1 MPAPTDPRVDAYIAA
16 QPEAVRPH
24 LEKVRA
30 TLRKA
35 LPNATEVISYGM
47 PAYRLP
53 EGLVIFFAG
62 WKQHYAIYPGSGTF
76 LAELKDE
83 LAPYE
88 QSKGTIRFPLAKPV
102 PVRLITKLAKARA
115 AEVIAKAARKKK
127 R

>member
-1 MPAPTDPRVDAYIAA
+1 MPPAKSVDAYIAA
-16 QPEAVRPH
+16 QPEAARPN
-24 LEKVRA
+24 LDKLRA
-30 TLRKA
+30 TLRNA

-76 LAELKDE
+76 LAELQDE

-88 QSKGTIRFPLAKPV
+88 QSKGTIRFPLTKPV

-115 AEVIAKAARKKK
+115 AEVIAKAAAKKKK

>member
-1 MPAPTDPRVDAYIAA
+1 MPKPAKSIDAYIAA
-16 QPEAVRPH
+16 QPEAVHPH

-30 TLRKA
+30 TMRKS
-35 LPNATEVISYGM
+35 LPGAAEVISYGM

-62 WKQHYAIYPGSGTF
+62 WKEHYAIYPGSGTF
-76 LAELKDE
+76 LAELKEE

-88 QSKGTIRFPLAKPV
+88 QSKGTIRFPLDKPV
-102 PVRLITKLAKARA
+102 PVRLLTKLAKARA
-115 AEVIAKAARKKK
+115 AQVVAKAASKKK